1 MTTFVK
7 TPLGSRD
14 ETWPRGARDSCVRL
28 RTMAELLDEQAMEV
42 EALESILMDDMQ
54 MVEGS
59 EGIAGA
65 THAPCYQIAVSALGD
80 GEEEDP
86 DDATQTARLGLVF
99 SHTPAYPETPPLLRC
114 RSIEGLFDA
123 ELVEVTERLRKHAE
137 GLVGMAM
144 IFDLATEAKEWMR
157 GRAGVVDAVEETP
170 EMFQR
175 RLEEEAEERL
185 KAMRAVGA
193 PVTVES
199 FNEWV
204 TRFEAETGTAASA
217 ASAARERANRMTGRR
232 YFEEKGGVE
241 EEAEDESEAA
251 FEDGEPEDESE
262 EDESEDG
269 GTDEEEDL
277 HGEDAR
283 EC

>member
-1 MTTFVK
+1 
-7 TPLGSRD
+7 
-14 ETWPRGARDSCVRL
+14 
-28 RTMAELLDEQAMEV
+28 MADFLEEQAMEV
-42 EALESILMDDMQ
+42 EALESILMEDMRV
-54 MVEGS
+54 VEGS
-59 EGIAGA
+59 EAIAGA

-170 EMFQR
+170 EMLQR

>member
-1 MTTFVK
+1 
-7 TPLGSRD
+7 
-14 ETWPRGARDSCVRL
+14 
-28 RTMAELLDEQAMEV
+28 MEV

-54 MVEGS
+54 IVEGS
-59 EGIAGA
+59 EAIAGA

-114 RSIEGLFDA
+114 RSIEGLFDD

-137 GLVGMAM
+137 GAVGMAM

-170 EMFQR
+170 EMLQR

-185 KAMRAVGA
+185 EAMRAVGT

-199 FNEWV
+199 FNAWV
-204 TRFEAETGTAASA
+204 ARFEAETGAAVSASA
-217 ASAARERANRMTGRR
+217 AARERASRLTGRR
-232 YFEEKGGVE
+232 YFEEKGCVEDDTEDGSRAGVDDG
-241 EEAEDESEAA
+241 EDFDDDDSDA
-251 FEDGEPEDESE
+251 FEDDSEDQGSE
-262 EDESEDG
+262 EARDA
-269 GTDEEEDL
+269 
-277 HGEDAR
+277 GEDASR
-283 EC
+283 EP